1 MEEKLT
7 TKLVTV
13 ERELKELQLLFDVSQ
28 ALNTSMD
35 LEEALQPVL
44 KKMAAHMGMMRG
56 TITILNRETRE
67 LEIDIAYGL
76 SSEERSRGHY
86 RLGEGVTG
94 KVVETGLP
102 AVIERVSEE
111 PQFLDRTRTR
121 KREIHRHKKD
131 ISFICVP
138 IRIGAQTIGAMSA
151 DRLFSE
157 EVSLEEDVRLLT
169 IISSLLAQAIRLR
182 RQARE
187 HEKALRDE
195 KDRLQSEILDR
206 FKPVNIIGN
215 SHAIAQVYRL
225 VNQVASSNATV
236 LIRGESGVGKEL
248 VAEAI
253 HVNSSRADKPF
264 IKVNLAALPE
274 NVLESELFGHERGAF
289 TGAVS
294 MREGRFEMAHG
305 GTLFLDEIGDLPP
318 STQVKLL
325 RVLQEK
331 EFERVGSSK
340 SIKVDVRVISAT
352 NRNLETLIEH
362 GQFRMDLYYRL
373 NLFPIF
379 VPPLKE
385 RRTDIMLLADYFV
398 ERAGKK
404 HGKQV
409 RRIST
414 PAIDMLMS
422 YHWPGNVRELENC
435 IERAVLVSADS
446 VIHSHHLPPSLQTAK
461 ASGTM
466 PQGKLEASLSALEYE
481 MIVDALK
488 FARGNAA
495 SAARLLGI
503 SERLMGL
510 RIRKFRI
517 DSARYKSKTDVEI
530 V

>member
-1 MEEKLT
+1 MENTAT
-7 TKLVTV
+7 TKLVSV
-13 ERELKELQLLFDVSQ
+13 ELELKKVQLLFDVSQ
-28 ALNTSMD
+28 ALNTFVN
-35 LEEALQPVL
+35 LEDSLHPIL
-44 KKMAAHMGMMRG
+44 KKMAEHMGMMRG
-56 TITILNRETRE
+56 TITILNRETGE
-67 LEIDIAYGL
+67 LEIDISYGL
-76 SSEERSRGHY
+76 SSEERSRGRY
-86 RLGEGVTG
+86 RVGEGITG

-121 KREIHRHKKD
+121 MREISRQKKD
-131 ISFICVP
+131 ISFLCVP
-138 IRIGAQTIGAMSA
+138 IRIGTQTIGAMSA

-157 EVSLEEDVRLLT
+157 DVALEEDVRLLT
-169 IISSLLAQAIRLR
+169 IIASLLAQAIRLR
-182 RQARE
+182 GQARE
-187 HEKALRDE
+187 REKVLRDE
-195 KDRLQSEILDR
+195 KDRLQGEILDH
-206 FKPVNIIGN
+206 FKSVNIIGN

-225 VNQVASSNATV
+225 VNQVAASSATV

-253 HVNSSRADKPF
+253 HMNSSRSDKPF

-274 NVLESELFGHERGAF
+274 NILESELFGHERGAF

-294 MREGRFEMAHG
+294 MRQGRFEMANG
-305 GTLFLDEIGDLPP
+305 GTLFLDEIGDMPP

-340 SIKVDVRVISAT
+340 TIKVDVRVISAT
-352 NRNLETLIEH
+352 NRNLEALIEVER
-362 GQFRMDLYYRL
+362 FRMDLYYRL

-398 ERAGKK
+398 ERASKK
-404 HGKQV
+404 HGKKIK
-409 RRIST
+409 RIST

-435 IERAVLVSADS
+435 IERAVLVSADG
-446 VIHSHHLPPSLQTAK
+446 VIHSHHLPPSLQTAE
-461 ASGTM
+461 ASGT
-466 PQGKLEASLSALEYE
+466 PPRGKLEASLSTLEYE

-495 SAARLLGI
+495 SAARLLGV
-503 SERLMGL
+503 SERLIGL
-510 RIRKFRI
+510 RIRKFGI
-517 DSARYKSKTDVEI
+517 EPARYKSKTN
-530 V
+530 

>member
-138 IRIGAQTIGAMSA
+138 IRIGAQTLGAMSA

-169 IISSLLAQAIRLR
+169 IISSLLAQAIRLW

-225 VNQVASSNATV
+225 INQVASSNATV

-274 NVLESELFGHERGAF
+274 NILESELFGHERGAF

-398 ERAGKK
+398 ERASKK
-404 HGKQV
+404 AWEAD
-409 RRIST
+409 
-414 PAIDMLMS
+414 P
-422 YHWPGNVRELENC
+422 EN
-435 IERAVLVSADS
+435 
-446 VIHSHHLPPSLQTAK
+446 IHTGH
-461 ASGTM
+461 
-466 PQGKLEASLSALEYE
+466 
-481 MIVDALK
+481 
-488 FARGNAA
+488 
-495 SAARLLGI
+495 
-503 SERLMGL
+503 
-510 RIRKFRI
+510 
-517 DSARYKSKTDVEI
+517 
-530 V
+530 

>member
-13 ERELKELQLLFDVSQ
+13 ERELKELQLLFDVSK
-28 ALNTSMD
+28 ALNISLN

-44 KKMAAHMGMMRG
+44 KKMAEHMGMMRG

-67 LEIDIAYGL
+67 LEIDMAYGL
-76 SSEERSRGHY
+76 SKEEQARGRY

-121 KREIHRHKKD
+121 MREINRRKKD
-131 ISFICVP
+131 ISFLCVP

-157 EVSLEEDVRLLT
+157 EISLEEDLRLLT
-169 IISSLLAQAIRLR
+169 IIASLLAQAIHLR
-182 RQARE
+182 RQTRE
-187 HEKALRDE
+187 REQALRDE

-225 VNQVASSNATV
+225 INQVASSHATV
-236 LIRGESGVGKEL
+236 LIHGESGVGKEL

-253 HVNSSRADKPF
+253 HVNSPRADKPF

-274 NVLESELFGHERGAF
+274 NILESELFGHERGAF

-294 MREGRFEMAHG
+294 TREGRFEMAHG
-305 GTLFLDEIGDLPP
+305 GTLFLDEIGDLSP

-331 EFERVGSSK
+331 EFERVGSSQ
-340 SIKVDVRVISAT
+340 SIEVDVRVISAT
-352 NRNLETLIEH
+352 NRNLESLIAA

-379 VPPLKE
+379 VPPLRE

-398 ERAGKK
+398 ERANKK
-404 HGKQV
+404 HGKRI

-414 PAIDMLMS
+414 PAIDMLMR

-435 IERAVLVSADS
+435 IERAALVSADD
-446 VIHSHHLPPSLQTAK
+446 VIHGHHLPPSLQTAE
-461 ASGTM
+461 ASGTP
-466 PQGKLEASLSALEYE
+466 PQRKLEASLSALEYE
-481 MIVDALK
+481 MIIDALK

-510 RIRKFRI
+510 RIQKYHI
-517 DSARYKSKTDVEI
+517 DPGRYKSKNNK
-530 V
+530 

>member
-1 MEEKLT
+1 MRKIVT
-7 TKLVTV
+7 NKLVTV

-28 ALNTSMD
+28 ALNTSMN

-44 KKMAAHMGMMRG
+44 KKMAEHMGMMRG

-67 LEIDIAYGL
+67 LEIDMAYGL
-76 SSEERSRGHY
+76 SREERSRGHY

-102 AVIERVSEE
+102 AVIKRVSEE

-121 KREIHRHKKD
+121 MREINRHKKD
-131 ISFICVP
+131 ISFLCVP

-169 IISSLLAQAIRLR
+169 IIASLLAQAIQLR

-187 HEKALRDE
+187 REKALIDE

-206 FKPVNIIGN
+206 FKPINIIGN
-215 SHAIAQVYRL
+215 SHAIAQVYRMI
-225 VNQVASSNATV
+225 NQVASSHATV

-253 HVNSSRADKPF
+253 HVNSRRADKPF

-274 NVLESELFGHERGAF
+274 NILESELFGHERGAF
-289 TGAVS
+289 TGAIS
-294 MREGRFEMAHG
+294 AREGRFELANG

-318 STQVKLL
+318 ATQVKLL
-325 RVLQEK
+325 RVLQER

-352 NRNLETLIEH
+352 NRNLEALIEG
-362 GQFRMDLYYRL
+362 GQFRADLYYRL

-379 VPPLKE
+379 VPPLRE

-398 ERAGKK
+398 ERASKEAWEAG
-404 HGKQV
+404 
-409 RRIST
+409 
-414 PAIDMLMS
+414 P
-422 YHWPGNVRELENC
+422 EN
-435 IERAVLVSADS
+435 
-446 VIHSHHLPPSLQTAK
+446 IHAGH
-461 ASGTM
+461 
-466 PQGKLEASLSALEYE
+466 
-481 MIVDALK
+481 
-488 FARGNAA
+488 
-495 SAARLLGI
+495 
-503 SERLMGL
+503 
-510 RIRKFRI
+510 
-517 DSARYKSKTDVEI
+517 
-530 V
+530 

>member
-1 MEEKLT
+1 MS
-7 TKLVTV
+7 TKLITV
-13 ERELKELQLLFDVSQ
+13 ERELKKLQLLFDVSQ
-28 ALNTSMD
+28 ALNASMN
-35 LEEALQPVL
+35 LEESLQPVL
-44 KKMAAHMGMMRG
+44 KKMAEHMGMMRG
-56 TITILNRETRE
+56 TITVLNRETRE
-67 LEIDIAYGL
+67 LEIDMAYGL
-76 SSEERSRGHY
+76 SSEEQSRGRY

-102 AVIERVSEE
+102 AVIQRISEE

-121 KREIHRHKKD
+121 MREINRHKKD
-131 ISFICVP
+131 ISFLCVP
-138 IRIGAQTIGAMSA
+138 IRIGTQTIGAISA

-157 EVSLEEDVRLLT
+157 EVSLEEDLRLLT
-169 IISSLLAQAIRLR
+169 IIASLLAQAIHLR

-187 HEKALRDE
+187 CEKALRDE
-195 KDRLQSEILDR
+195 KDRLKSEILNH

-215 SHAIAQVYRL
+215 SHAIAQVYQL
-225 VNQVASSNATV
+225 INQVASSSATV

-253 HVNSSRADKPF
+253 HVNSPRAKKPF
-264 IKVNLAALPE
+264 IKVNLAALPQ
-274 NVLESELFGHERGAF
+274 NILESELFGHERGAF
-289 TGAVS
+289 TGAVC
-294 MREGRFEMAHG
+294 MRAGRFEMANE

-352 NRNLETLIEH
+352 NRNLEVLIER

-373 NLFPIF
+373 NLFPVF
-379 VPPLKE
+379 VPPLRD

-398 ERAGKK
+398 ERASEK
-404 HGKQV
+404 HGKHI

-435 IERAVLVSADS
+435 VERAVLVSSDG
-446 VIHSHHLPPSLQTAK
+446 VIHGHHLPPSLQTAE
-461 ASGTM
+461 ASGTP
-466 PQGKLEASLSALEYE
+466 PQGKLEATLSAMEYE

-488 FARGNAA
+488 FTRGNAA
-495 SAARLLGI
+495 SAARHLGI

-517 DSARYKSKTDVEI
+517 DPARYKSKTSISLPAE
-530 V
+530 